1 MYRVLI
7 VDDDLTVRIR
17 LKNLISWELLECE
30 IVGEAAHGLEAIALL
45 DTVQP
50 DIVITDIY
58 MPGMNGVDLI
68 HYIRE
73 QASEIYVLA
82 LSAYDDF
89 DYVRN
94 SLRYGAFDYLL
105 KHQLTASR
113 LEQILEEAT
122 TYLGKR
128 REGKKERK
136 GEIQKEEKEM
146 NLEGKQQ
153 IWNDYQKEIA
163 DDRYYYARS
172 CIRQTFFPGSEWAY
186 LDILNNKLGKTVLDD
201 PRHTTCTGIGY
212 HSDVVPIE
220 TIMTVVARHFALM
233 TEAGFENMTP
243 SCITSFGIY
252 TEILHTWET
261 HPEWEEKTR
270 EFLWKATKREFQK
283 PKNLA
288 HTSDVIYKFRNE
300 IAAQKKYSLVDIHT
314 GRPLQVVDHIG
325 CHYAKMFPSK
335 GIGGAEFPAVL
346 SGMVSAWGGQPVD
359 YPERR
364 HCCGFGFRNYLV
376 LANRGF
382 SVANSKKKFESMQ
395 PYEPDFIITNCPG
408 CAMFLDKWQ
417 YTISEM
423 EGTTYGPDGYGIP
436 VLTYEEVAALVLGY
450 DPWEIG
456 LQMHQVSVEPL
467 LDKMGIRYDPE
478 AKYKNIRGEDMGHP
492 QCPTYLKV

>member
-1 MYRVLI
+1 
-7 VDDDLTVRIR
+7 
-17 LKNLISWELLECE
+17 
-30 IVGEAAHGLEAIALL
+30 
-45 DTVQP
+45 
-50 DIVITDIY
+50 
-58 MPGMNGVDLI
+58 
-68 HYIRE
+68 
-73 QASEIYVLA
+73 
-82 LSAYDDF
+82 
-89 DYVRN
+89 
-94 SLRYGAFDYLL
+94 
-105 KHQLTASR
+105 
-113 LEQILEEAT
+113 
-122 TYLGKR
+122 
-128 REGKKERK
+128 
-136 GEIQKEEKEM
+136 M

-163 DDRYYYARS
+163 DDKYYYARS

-186 LDILNNKLGKTVLDD
+186 LDIVGKRLGKTVFDD

-212 HSDVVPIE
+212 HSDVVPVE

-252 TEILHTWET
+252 TEILDTWHH
-261 HPEWEEKTR
+261 HPEMEAKTR
-270 EFLWKATKREFQK
+270 EFLWKATKREFNI

-288 HTSDVIYKFRNE
+288 HTSDIIYKFRHE
-300 IAAQKKYSLVDIHT
+300 IAAQAVHRLKDVHT

-346 SGMVSAWGGQPVD
+346 SGMVSAWGGEPVD

-376 LANRGF
+376 MANRGF

-395 PYEPDFIITNCPG
+395 PYEPDFIVTNCPG

-423 EGTTYGPDGYGIP
+423 EGTIYGRNGYGIP
-436 VLTYEEVAALVLGY
+436 VLTYEEMAALVLGY

-456 LQMHQVSVEPL
+456 MQMHQVSVEPL
-467 LDKMGIRYDPE
+467 LDKLGVSYDRD
-478 AKYKNIRGEDMGHP
+478 AKYKNKKGEDIGCP